1 MKKNSLIKICGA
13 LAFICMSIVSCIQKP
28 EDGYIKSEI
37 TVPGGQVNYFENAM
51 DFGFEGGEKVLSFK
65 SNLRWNLK
73 KANTQNGVQWLT
85 IDQTT
90 GNSGS
95 NKVIFSADENNTY
108 EDRSVM
114 VQLVTDDTI
123 RTIRVNQKRMEAI
136 TLTSDIFEVP
146 VDGGDIDVEVNYSAD
161 YEMTIP
167 DNYKGWIHRKPATT
181 RGLESSTITFTID
194 PSEEYE
200 KREGKI
206 FFKARDEEE
215 VVTIYQAGSGK
226 LILSQNEYNLTGAE
240 QEFSI
245 DVNSNFDFS
254 KEMPEADWLKENT
267 SMTRGMSSHT
277 LKFKVSENDDY
288 NKSRSAKIK
297 FYDNNSKI
305 SETVVVNQASIG
317 AVITLDTLEY
327 NVSCD
332 KQDLDIDVKS
342 NFDYD
347 IDFQGAT
354 WVKQRKAAKTR
365 GITSR
370 LLQLSVDKND
380 GIEKRTAKIKLYDK
394 KSSASIE
401 VILNQLSSSP
411 TIIAEKKEYE
421 VDANKQN
428 LDIKVSSNVDYSID
442 LQGADWIKDRNAAQ
456 TRSLATSTLKL
467 EIAKNDGY
475 DSRSAKIKLIQKNG
489 TASEEITIT
498 QKAKNGIEIPTK
510 EYTIDEN
517 RDTLTIYVNSNV
529 DYKLIIND
537 NCKEWISELP
547 ELQKTR
553 GLSSYTHQLKIKP
566 LGDNEDRTGTIT
578 ISNEELK
585 LSQTITI
592 KQRRTL
598 YFKKQEVF
606 IPIGKQRTISLT
618 NISEQGTIWTSNDE
632 NIAIVEATVANDG
645 IVKGKRKGSAIITAK
660 TEDDKHSA
668 TCIVKVCH
676 ITELISAYF
685 SGSSTSA
692 VDGKFESGS
701 ILSWIF
707 INESPDKVVLK
718 DLQLIDGK
726 NGTRGDIIRVNKN
739 VDGETSVTITTPIG
753 ATGINLPVSCRFRY
767 SYDGEEFTLVAVAI
781 FDNNAQ

>member
-1 MKKNSLIKICGA
+1 MTKNNLFKMYAA
-13 LAFICMSIVSCIQKP
+13 LALLSMSLGSCMKTPDLGS
-28 EDGYIKSEI
+28 GIKSEVE
-37 TVPGGQVNYFENAM
+37 VPSGAVNYFENSM
-51 DFGFEGGEKVLSFK
+51 NFGYEGGDIVMSFK
-65 SNLRWNLK
+65 VNLK
-73 KANTQNGVQWLT
+73 WDMKIASTQNGVQWLT
-85 IDQTT
+85 IDKQS
-90 GNSGS
+90 GNSGN
-95 NKVIFSADENNTY
+95 NKVTFTAKENPTY
-108 EDRSVM
+108 EDRSVV
-114 VQLVTDDTI
+114 VQLSVGDTI
-123 RTIRVNQKRMEAI
+123 CNVKVNQKRLEAI
-136 TLTSDIFEVP
+136 TLTSDQYEVAT
-146 VDGGDIDVEVNYSAD
+146 DGGNIDVEVNHSAD
-161 YEMTIP
+161 FSFTIP
-167 DNYKGWIHRKPATT
+167 DNYKSWIHVKPNTT
-181 RGLESSTITFTID
+181 RGLLDKSIVSFTID

-206 FFKARDEEE
+206 YFTSRDEEE

-226 LILSQNEYNLTGAE
+226 LILSQNEFNLTGTE

-245 DVNSNFDFS
+245 DINSNFNFS
-254 KEMPEADWLKENT
+254 MEMPEVDWLKENT
-267 SMTRGMSSHT
+267 SKTRGMSSHT
-277 LKFKVSENDDY
+277 LKFKVTENDDY
-288 NKSRSAKIK
+288 SKSRSAKIK
-297 FYDNNSKI
+297 FYDNNSKL

-327 NVSCD
+327 SISKE
-332 KQDLDIDVKS
+332 KQDLDIEVMS
-342 NFDYD
+342 NFDYNV
-347 IDFQGAT
+347 DFQGAT
-354 WVKQRKAAKTR
+354 WVKQRKANTR

-370 LLQLSVDKND
+370 LLQLSVDEND

-401 VILNQLSSSP
+401 VILNQLPNAP
-411 TIIAEKKEYE
+411 TIIPEKKVYE

-428 LDIKVSSNVDYSID
+428 LDIKISSNVDYSVD

-475 DSRSAKIKLIQKNG
+475 DSRTAKIKLTQKNG
-489 TASEEITIT
+489 NASEEITIT

-517 RDTLTIYVNSNV
+517 GGSLIIDVNSNV

-537 NCKEWISELP
+537 NCKEWISEP
-547 ELQKTR
+547 QKTR
-553 GLSSYTHQLKIKP
+553 GLSSYTHQLEIKA
-566 LGDNEDRTGTIT
+566 LGDNKDRTGTIT

-598 YFKKQEVF
+598 YFKKQEIF

-645 IVKGKRKGSAIITAK
+645 IVKGNSKGSAIITAK
-660 TEDDKHSA
+660 TEDDKHFA
-668 TCIVKVCH
+668 TCKVKVCY

-685 SGSSTSA
+685 SECSTS
-692 VDGKFESGS
+692 VVNGKVENGS

-707 INESPDKVVLK
+707 KNESTDNVVLK
-718 DLQLIDGK
+718 SLQLIDGK
-726 NGTRGDIIRVNKN
+726 NGTLGDVISVNKN
-739 VDGETSVTITTPIG
+739 VDGETSVDISTTIGTTAMYLPIY
-753 ATGINLPVSCRFRY
+753 CRFRY
-767 SYDGEEFTLVAVAI
+767 SHDREEYTLDAI
-781 FDNNAQ
+781 FDK

>member
-1 MKKNSLIKICGA
+1 MLNNKLFKISFA
-13 LAFICMSIVSCIQKP
+13 LALYGLSMISCLKEP
-28 EDGYIKSEI
+28 TNDGIKTEI
-37 TVPGGQVNYFENAM
+37 EVPNGVVNYFQNDM
-51 DFGFEGGEKVLSFK
+51 NFGFEGGDIIMSFK
-65 SNLRWNLK
+65 VNLK
-73 KANTQNGVQWLT
+73 WDMKIAPTQNGMQWLT
-85 IDQTT
+85 IDKLT

-95 NKVIFSADENNTY
+95 NKVTFTAQENTTY
-108 EDRSVM
+108 EDRSVV
-114 VQLVTDDTI
+114 VQLFVGDTI
-123 RTIRVNQKRMEAI
+123 CNIKVNQKRLEAI
-136 TLTSDIFEVP
+136 TLTSDKLEVS
-146 VDGGDIDVEVNYSAD
+146 VDGGDVEVEVNHSTD
-161 YEMTIP
+161 FEVTIP
-167 DNYKGWIHRKPATT
+167 DDYKGWIHRKTNAT
-181 RGLESSTITFTID
+181 RGLESSTISFTID

-240 QEFSI
+240 QDFSI

-254 KEMPEADWLKENT
+254 IEMPEADWLKENT

-305 SETVVVNQASIG
+305 AETVVINQASIG
-317 AVITLDTLEY
+317 AVITLETLVY

-354 WVKQRKAAKTR
+354 WVKQRKTAKTR

-370 LLQLSVDKND
+370 LLQLSVDEND

-401 VILNQLSSSP
+401 VILNQLPNTP
-411 TIIAEKKEYE
+411 TIVPEKKEYE

-428 LDIKVSSNVDYSID
+428 LDIKISSNVDYSVD

-475 DSRSAKIKLIQKNG
+475 DSRTAKIKLKQKNG

-517 RDTLTIYVNSNV
+517 GGSLNIDVNSNV
-529 DYKLIIND
+529 DYKLTIND
-537 NCKEWISELP
+537 NCKEWISEP
-547 ELQKTR
+547 QKTR
-553 GLSSYTHQLKIKP
+553 GLSSYTHQLEIKP

-578 ISNEELK
+578 ISNEKLK

-618 NISEQGTIWTSNDE
+618 NISEQGTFWTSNDE
-632 NIAIVEATVANDG
+632 NIAIVEVTVANDG
-645 IVKGKRKGSAIITAK
+645 IVKGKSKGSAIITAQ
-660 TEDDKHSA
+660 TEDGKHFA
-668 TCIVKVCH
+668 TCKVKVCY

-685 SGSSTSA
+685 SECSTS
-692 VDGKFESGS
+692 VVNGKVENGS
-701 ILSWIF
+701 ILSWKF
-707 INESPDKVVLK
+707 KNESTDRVVLK

-726 NGTRGDIIRVNKN
+726 NGTKGDIIPVNKN
-739 VDGETSVTITTPIG
+739 VDGETSVDISTTIGTTGMYLPIY
-753 ATGINLPVSCRFRY
+753 CRFRY
-767 SYDGEEFTLVAVAI
+767 SHDREEYTLDAI
-781 FDNNAQ
+781 FENNDQ

>member
-1 MKKNSLIKICGA
+1 
-13 LAFICMSIVSCIQKP
+13 
-28 EDGYIKSEI
+28 
-37 TVPGGQVNYFENAM
+37 
-51 DFGFEGGEKVLSFK
+51 
-65 SNLRWNLK
+65 
-73 KANTQNGVQWLT
+73 
-85 IDQTT
+85 
-90 GNSGS
+90 
-95 NKVIFSADENNTY
+95 
-108 EDRSVM
+108 
-114 VQLVTDDTI
+114 
-123 RTIRVNQKRMEAI
+123 
-136 TLTSDIFEVP
+136 
-146 VDGGDIDVEVNYSAD
+146 
-161 YEMTIP
+161 MTIP
-167 DNYKGWIHRKPATT
+167 DDYKGWIHRKPATT

-254 KEMPEADWLKENT
+254 IEMPEADWLKENT

-305 SETVVVNQASIG
+305 AETVVINQASIG
-317 AVITLDTLEY
+317 AVITLDTLVY

-370 LLQLSVDKND
+370 LLQLSVDEND

-401 VILNQLSSSP
+401 VILNQLPNAP
-411 TIIAEKKEYE
+411 TIIPEKKEYE

-428 LDIKVSSNVDYSID
+428 LDIKISSNVDYSVD
-442 LQGADWIKDRNAAQ
+442 LQGADWIKDRNATQ

-475 DSRSAKIKLIQKNG
+475 DSRTAKIKLTQKNG
-489 TASEEITIT
+489 TASEVITIT

-517 RDTLTIYVNSNV
+517 GDTLNIDVNSNV

-537 NCKEWISELP
+537 NCKEWISEP
-547 ELQKTR
+547 QKTR
-553 GLSSYTHQLKIKP
+553 GLSSYTHQLVIKA

-578 ISNEELK
+578 ISNEKLK

-592 KQRRTL
+592 KQNNVEHSISRS
-598 YFKKQEVF
+598 KK
-606 IPIGKQRTISLT
+606 SLFLLA
-618 NISEQGTIWTSNDE
+618 SREQF
-632 NIAIVEATVANDG
+632 
-645 IVKGKRKGSAIITAK
+645 
-660 TEDDKHSA
+660 H
-668 TCIVKVCH
+668 
-676 ITELISAYF
+676 
-685 SGSSTSA
+685 
-692 VDGKFESGS
+692 
-701 ILSWIF
+701 
-707 INESPDKVVLK
+707 
-718 DLQLIDGK
+718 
-726 NGTRGDIIRVNKN
+726 
-739 VDGETSVTITTPIG
+739 
-753 ATGINLPVSCRFRY
+753 
-767 SYDGEEFTLVAVAI
+767 
-781 FDNNAQ
+781 

>member
-13 LAFICMSIVSCIQKP
+13 LAFMCMSIVSCVQKP
-28 EDGYIKSEI
+28 EDGYLKSEV
-37 TVPGGQVNYFENAM
+37 TVPGGAVNYFENAM

-65 SNLRWNLK
+65 SNLKWNLK
-73 KANTQNGVQWLT
+73 IANTQNGVQWLT

-95 NKVIFSADENNTY
+95 NKVTFSADENNTY

-146 VDGGDIDVEVNYSAD
+146 VDGDDIDVEVNYSAD

-167 DNYKGWIHRKPATT
+167 DDYKGWIHRKPATT

-254 KEMPEADWLKENT
+254 IEMPEADWLKENT

-305 SETVVVNQASIG
+305 SETVVINQASIG

-354 WVKQRKAAKTR
+354 WVKQRKTAKTR

-370 LLQLSVDKND
+370 LLQLSVDEND

-401 VILNQLSSSP
+401 VILNQLPNAP
-411 TIIAEKKEYE
+411 TIIPEKKEYE

-428 LDIKVSSNVDYSID
+428 LDIKISSNVDYSVD

-456 TRSLATSTLKL
+456 TRSLTTSTLKL

-475 DSRSAKIKLIQKNG
+475 DSRTAKIKLTQKNG

-498 QKAKNGIEIPTK
+498 QKAKNEIEVSTK
-510 EYTIDEN
+510 EITVDELGGTISFD
-517 RDTLTIYVNSNV
+517 VNANV
-529 DYKLIIND
+529 DYKITSNS
-537 NCKEWISELP
+537 EWIKETRAA
-547 ELQKTR
+547 TR
-553 GLSSYTHQLKIKP
+553 GLKATTHQFTIEA
-566 LGDNEDRTGTIT
+566 LGNSENRQGTIT
-578 ISNEELK
+578 IANEDLK
-585 LSQTITI
+585 ITRTVTI
-592 KQRRTL
+592 KQRQTF
-598 YFKKQEVF
+598 YFNNAEVTVLVDKTNKLS
-606 IPIGKQRTISLT
+606 ITNLTNQTISW
-618 NISEQGTIWTSNDE
+618 SSSDE
-632 NIAIVEATVANDG
+632 SIATVNNEG
-645 IVKGKRKGSAIITAK
+645 IVTGMKHGDATITAK
-660 TEDDKHSA
+660 TADGK
-668 TCIVKVCH
+668 H
-676 ITELISAYF
+676 ITTCKIMVREITDLIEAYC
-685 SGSSTSA
+685 SGGDITI
-692 VDGKFESGS
+692 DGGYLKKGS
-701 ILSWIF
+701 KLNWTF
-707 INESPDKVVLK
+707 HNASPAKVKLK
-718 DLQLIDGK
+718 SLQLIDGDDIKDKEMPINKDVQAGNSEIINTSFPNEDIRLPITYLFNYEYDSK
-726 NGTRGDIIRVNKN
+726 NYTKKVEYNKK
-739 VDGETSVTITTPIG
+739 
-753 ATGINLPVSCRFRY
+753 
-767 SYDGEEFTLVAVAI
+767 
-781 FDNNAQ
+781 

>member
-1 MKKNSLIKICGA
+1 MKKNSLIKMCGA
-13 LAFICMSIVSCIQKP
+13 LMICFMIIVSCIHKP
-28 EDGYIKSEI
+28 EGGYLKSEV
-37 TVPGGQVNYFENAM
+37 TVPGGAVNYFENAM

-73 KANTQNGVQWLT
+73 IANTQNGVQWLT

-95 NKVIFSADENNTY
+95 NKVIFSAEENNTY

-114 VQLVTDDTI
+114 VQLITDDTI

-146 VDGGDIDVEVNYSAD
+146 VDGDDIDVEVNYSAD

-167 DNYKGWIHRKPATT
+167 DDYKGWIHRKPATT

-254 KEMPEADWLKENT
+254 IEMPEADWLKENT

-288 NKSRSAKIK
+288 NARSAKIK

-305 SETVVVNQASIG
+305 AETVVINQASIG

-327 NVSCD
+327 NVSSD

-354 WVKQRKAAKTR
+354 WVKQRKTAKTR

-370 LLQLSVDKND
+370 LLQLSVDEND

-401 VILNQLSSSP
+401 VILNQLPNTP
-411 TIIAEKKEYE
+411 TIVPEKKEYE

-428 LDIKVSSNVDYSID
+428 LDIKISSNVDYSVD
-442 LQGADWIKDRNAAQ
+442 LQGVDWIKDRNAAQ

-475 DSRSAKIKLIQKNG
+475 DSRTAKIKLIQKNG

-498 QKAKNGIEIPTK
+498 QKARIRIDIPTK
-510 EYTIDEN
+510 EFTIDELGGKIN
-517 RDTLTIYVNSNV
+517 IVINSNT
-529 DYKLIIND
+529 DYKFIID
-537 NCKEWISELP
+537 DDCKSWIHEPS
-547 ELQKTR
+547 KTR
-553 GLSSYTHQLKIKP
+553 GAEAHEHLMIIDP
-566 LGDNEDRTGTIT
+566 LGDNENREGKI
-578 ISNEELK
+578 IVSNEDLNFNT
-585 LSQTITI
+585 SISI
-592 KQRRTL
+592 KQHNTF
-598 YFKKQEVF
+598 YFETKNYEILMGKEKALSLKNYTNPKQ
-606 IPIGKQRTISLT
+606 
-618 NISEQGTIWTSNDE
+618 D
-632 NIAIVEATVANDG
+632 VEWSSSDNSIATVTDKGVVKASNTYDG
-645 IVKGKRKGSAIITAK
+645 AVTITAK
-660 TEDDKHSA
+660 TTDGKHIA
-668 TCIVKVCH
+668 TCAIKVCK
-676 ITELISAYF
+676 ITDMISVKGGGTVTIEGNLVKA
-685 SGSSTSA
+685 GSQIKWTF
-692 VDGKFESGS
+692 K
-701 ILSWIF
+701 
-707 INESPDKVVLK
+707 NNSPAKVTLK
-718 DLQLIDGK
+718 SMQLIDGETK
-726 NGTRGDIIRVNKN
+726 EAGNEMEIYEDVAAGTSISK
-739 VDGETSVTITTPIG
+739 TTTIEG
-753 ATGINLPVSCRFRY
+753 TGIHFPVKCNFKFEY
-767 SYDGEEFTLVAVAI
+767 
-781 FDNNAQ
+781 NNTEYTIVGTFEKPNI

>member
-1 MKKNSLIKICGA
+1 MKMIKPIFMKKKSQIKMCGA
-13 LAFICMSIVSCIQKP
+13 LAFICMSIISCIQKP
-28 EDGYIKSEI
+28 EGGYIKSEV
-37 TVPGGQVNYFENAM
+37 TVPGGAVNYFENAM

-73 KANTQNGVQWLT
+73 IANTQNGVQWLT

-95 NKVIFSADENNTY
+95 HKVIFSADENNTY

-114 VQLVTDDTI
+114 VQLITDDTI

-136 TLTSDIFEVP
+136 TLTSDIFEAP

-167 DNYKGWIHRKPATT
+167 DDYKGWIHRKPATT

-254 KEMPEADWLKENT
+254 IEMPEADWLKENT

-288 NKSRSAKIK
+288 NARSAKIR
-297 FYDNNSKI
+297 FFDNNSKI
-305 SETVVVNQASIG
+305 SETVVINQASIG

-370 LLQLSVDKND
+370 LLQLSVDEND

-401 VILNQLSSSP
+401 VILNQLPNTP
-411 TIIAEKKEYE
+411 TIIPEKKEYE

-428 LDIKVSSNVDYSID
+428 LDIKISSNVDYSVD

-475 DSRSAKIKLIQKNG
+475 DSRTAKIKLTQKNG
-489 TASEEITIT
+489 NASEEITIT
-498 QKAKNGIEIPTK
+498 QKAKNGIEIPTTDFTVD
-510 EYTIDEN
+510 EFGGTIKVV
-517 RDTLTIYVNSNV
+517 ISSNI
-529 DYKLIIND
+529 DYKFTINND
-537 NCKEWISELP
+537 WIKQASR
-547 ELQKTR
+547 TR
-553 GLSSYTHQLKIKP
+553 GLESHEHILTIDA
-566 LGDNEDRTGTIT
+566 LGDAEDRTGTIT
-578 ISNEELK
+578 VSNENMK
-585 LSQTITI
+585 FSKTITI
-592 KQRRTL
+592 NQRHSL
-598 YFKKQEVF
+598 SFDKAEIDVL
-606 IPIGKQRTISLT
+606 IGKEYKISLT
-618 NISEQGTIWTSNDE
+618 NLTDDINIEWSSSDTS
-632 NIAIVEATVANDG
+632 IATVNNNG
-645 IVKGKRKGSAIITAK
+645 IVKGVSKGEATITAK
-660 TEDDKHSA
+660 TADGKHTA
-668 TCIVKVCH
+668 TCKVTVSEIKDLINVYNSGGVVSIVDNMVQYGSKLNWTFSNGSPEKV
-676 ITELISAYF
+676 
-685 SGSSTSA
+685 
-692 VDGKFESGS
+692 
-701 ILSWIF
+701 ILKS
-707 INESPDKVVLK
+707 
-718 DLQLIDGK
+718 LQLIDGQT
-726 NGTRGDIIRVNKN
+726 NEAGNEMSVNKDVKAGTTVN
-739 VDGETSVTITTPIG
+739 YSTTIG
-753 ATGINLPVSCRFRY
+753 VAGIHLPVTCRYKFE
-767 SYDGEEFTLVAVAI
+767 YDGVTYTKDAKYEGTS
-781 FDNNAQ
+781 N